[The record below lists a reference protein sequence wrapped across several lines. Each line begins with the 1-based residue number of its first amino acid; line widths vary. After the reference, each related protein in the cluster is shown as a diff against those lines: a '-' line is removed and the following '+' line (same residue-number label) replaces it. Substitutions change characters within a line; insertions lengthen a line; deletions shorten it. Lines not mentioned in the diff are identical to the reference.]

1 MSRQLELTPQRGDAL
16 LLVDMQNDFLPGG
29 ALAVASGDQVIA
41 LLNAWLARFSAAG
54 LPVFAT
60 RDWHPAQ
67 HCSFQT
73 QGGPWPPHCVAGT
86 HGAGLAGVLHWP
98 SGTQLISKAT
108 TPDAEAYSGFSHTD
122 LHERLQAAKV
132 TRLFVGGLATDYCV
146 LETVLAALQN
156 GYRVV
161 LLQDGI
167 RAVEAQ
173 AGDGK
178 RAIAQMMTAGAVLL
192 EG

>member
-1 MSRQLELTPQRGDAL
+1 MSRPLELTPQRGDAL

-29 ALAVASGDQVIA
+29 ALAVASGNQVIA
-41 LLNAWLARFSAAG
+41 VLNAWLARFAAAG

-67 HCSFQT
+67 HCSFQM

-86 HGAGLAGVLHWP
+86 HGAELTRALHWP
-98 SGTQLISKAT
+98 SDTQIISKAT

-146 LETVLAALQN
+146 LETVLAALQH

-192 EG
+192 GG

>member
-41 LLNAWLARFSAAG
+41 VLNVWLARFAAAG

-73 QGGPWPPHCVAGT
+73 HGGPWPPHCVAGT
-86 HGAGLAGVLHWP
+86 HGAGLTGALHWP
-98 SGTQLISKAT
+98 SGTQIISKAT
-108 TPDAEAYSGFSHTD
+108 TPDAEAYSGFCHTD
-122 LHERLQAAKV
+122 LHERLQTAKV

-146 LETVLAALQN
+146 LETVLAALQH

>member
-29 ALAVASGDQVIA
+29 ASAVASGDQVIA
-41 LLNAWLARFSAAG
+41 VLNAWLARFAAAG

-73 QGGPWPPHCVAGT
+73 QGGPWPPHCVAST
-86 HGAGLAGVLHWP
+86 HGAGLTGSLHWP
-98 SGTQLISKAT
+98 SGTQIISKAT
-108 TPDAEAYSGFSHTD
+108 VPDAEAYSGFSHTD
-122 LHERLQAAKV
+122 LHERLQAAEV

-146 LETVLAALQN
+146 LETVLAALQH

-161 LLQDGI
+161 LLQDGV
-167 RAVEAQ
+167 RAVEVQ

-178 RAIAQMMTAGAVLL
+178 RAIAQMMAAGAVLL

>member
-1 MSRQLELTPQRGDAL
+1 MSRPLELTPQRGDAL

-29 ALAVASGDQVIA
+29 ALAVASGNQVIA
-41 LLNAWLARFSAAG
+41 VLNAWLARFAAAG

-67 HCSFQT
+67 HCSFQM

-86 HGAGLAGVLHWP
+86 HGAELTRALHWP
-98 SGTQLISKAT
+98 SDTQIISKAT

-146 LETVLAALQN
+146 LETVLAALQH